1 MMSAGHEQALLALV
15 LLGFV
20 AAAIYMF
27 VIWLIDAQ
35 RTADPWGEE
44 VTNALESDEAV
55 EVCHHCLTPQHHNG
69 WFCPECGATV
79 GNYCN
84 YLPFVY
90 VFSQGEVLRA
100 GVMER
105 LRPRALIVVGYV
117 LLSLATLAVVAP
129 VYWFWL
135 YRNLHRTSDPTA
147 EAGAA

>member
-27 VIWLIDAQ
+27 VIWLMDAR
-35 RTADPWGEE
+35 RTPDPWGEE

-135 YRNLHRTSDPTA
+135 YRNLHRTSEPTA